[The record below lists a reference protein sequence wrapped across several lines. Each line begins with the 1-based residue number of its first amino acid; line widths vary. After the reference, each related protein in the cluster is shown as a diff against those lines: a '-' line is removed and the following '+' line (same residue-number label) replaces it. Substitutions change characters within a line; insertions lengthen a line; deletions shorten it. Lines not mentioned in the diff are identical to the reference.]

1 MSEKIDQIEAIVGR
15 KVKRDITRMTELMKG
30 NLEKAAASI
39 MDNPDAHVGIVT
51 GFFIQHATPP
61 SPETDGLIGMGHLAA
76 GLASAGVPVTVIT
89 DAPCAK
95 AVWAVVDAVPG
106 LLAHRVPVRLVV
118 PEANQRLV
126 ADLGRVGSNVN
137 QLAHHL
143 NQSALTTGARANV
156 EAVLAELA
164 ALRDALE
171 DALLGISTRST
182 SITRAAAR
190 SRISTGVDFA
200 DEFLR
205 GVQI

>member
-1 MSEKIDQIEAIVGR
+1 MGNRGPLPLPPEAKRVHRVGLYLNEAELESLEV
-15 KVKRDITRMTELMKG
+15 KV
-30 NLEKAAASI
+30 
-39 MDNPDAHVGIVT
+39 
-51 GFFIQHATPP
+51 
-61 SPETDGLIGMGHLAA
+61 GLP
-76 GLASAGVPVTVIT
+76 GLAELVRLRSTQRCGMREVSDLIR
-89 DAPCAK
+89 AK
-95 AVWAVVDAVPG
+95 